1 MTCRGNFFQQVG
13 GIAVTFELLRE
24 LSANGEVKDFLLQEF
39 RVHSYS

>member
-1 MTCRGNFFQQVG
+1 
-13 GIAVTFELLRE
+13 LLRE